1 MTFKQM
7 ALSPSIQR
15 YGEFLL
21 RHRILV
27 VVLSVVICLAISSGA
42 LHLQTTP
49 DNRVFFGS
57 SNPDLKAFETL
68 EAAYREGN
76 DALIA
81 LAPTRGDVFTVETLA
96 TVREL
101 TEALWAAPYVTRV
114 DSIANFQHSQVSGD
128 ELIIDNLIPLDLALT
143 EPAIADIRTVALT
156 EPALGGLL
164 ISRDGHVTGIAVNF
178 RLPEKSPEAIREIV
192 AHLRELEKNIEA
204 RHLNINIY
212 MTGNIMLMSAFDE
225 ASLDD
230 LSTLI
235 PAMFVAIVVVMVLL
249 VRSFAGMAA
258 VMLLASLSSMTA
270 MGVAGWF
277 GVVINAGSSS
287 APLIIMTMALAY
299 GVHLVTKF
307 LADFGSGWTKR
318 EAIINSVEFN
328 LSPVSLTSVTSAIGF
343 LSMNGSDAP
352 PFHDLG
358 TIVAVG
364 VTTAFILSFTFVPAF
379 LGIMRIAK
387 PRRRVFGQRLTISLG
402 SFVVSNRRWVFWTM
416 SALIVLLATGISRI
430 ELNDDWVGYF
440 DKRYEFR
447 HDTEF
452 ILENLTGIDLLE
464 YSVAAKGEQ
473 GIYEPS
479 YLKMLD
485 QFTTWLRQ
493 QPEVVNVQ
501 SLSDVMKRLNR
512 DLNGGVETAYKL
524 PQERE
529 LAAQYLLLYEMS
541 LPRGLDLNDRV
552 KIDRSGSRVSVML
565 RRDGANL
572 PSKDL
577 RPLAMRIDTWLAR
590 NGDTAQGA
598 KGSSISLMFA
608 YLSERNIS
616 AMLVSTAIALLL
628 ISAILVLALRSIKI
642 GIASLVPNFV
652 PAIMG
657 FGLWGYL
664 QGEVGVA
671 VSVVAAM
678 TFGIVVD
685 DTIHFLSKYL
695 QGRRELGKGPEEAI
709 LYSFRSVGTA
719 LLVTTMVLVAGFL
732 VLATSGFKV
741 SSSLGLLTA
750 IVLAL
755 ALVADFLF
763 LPSLLLQFDR
773 VAKDV
778 AGDLDVL
785 ADATHSIELPGLTQ
799 RVLKYLDRIR
809 DGHPL
814 RGKPPGEGAIELWSN
829 DYLSIAGHRSI
840 VNAQSDLLRG
850 NREKPF
856 MSAALLA
863 NNPQQRS
870 VETKLAAFLGVEDA
884 VLCQS
889 GWCANIDLLQTI
901 ADESTPIY
909 LDIYVHASLW
919 EGARMSK
926 APIHPFRHNQP
937 DSLAAKAKRH
947 GPGIVV
953 VDAVYSAN
961 GSVCPML
968 EIVEVA
974 EQYGCLLVVDESH
987 SVGTYGEYGE
997 GLVATLGLTD
1007 RVHYRTLSLSKAFA
1021 TRAGLV
1027 AGPSRVMDFFRHE
1040 ARSMLFS
1047 SAILPYEIAGLQAT
1061 LEVIQTEGWRREKL
1075 WQRTVY
1081 LRRRLTELGYN
1092 VDESDSQVVALEAGP
1107 EYRSMQLRDALE
1119 SAGIFGAVFCAP
1131 ATPQNRS
1138 LIRLSINAALTDA
1151 QVERIIRVCADV
1163 RDAVELETWP
1173 SSMRRRKRHKPDRD
1187 EVFAT

>member
-1 MTFKQM
+1 M
-7 ALSPSIQR
+7 AFSPLVQA
-15 YGEFLL
+15 YCEFLL
-21 RHRILV
+21 RRRWMV
-27 VVLSVVICLAISSGA
+27 AVLSVLICLAISSGA
-42 LHLQTTP
+42 LHLATTP
-49 DNRVFFGS
+49 DNRVFFGT

-76 DALIA
+76 DVL
-81 LAPTRGDVFTVETLA
+81 LAVAPATGDIFTPDRLTM
-96 TVREL
+96 VREL
-101 TEALWAAPYVTRV
+101 TEALWSGPYVTRV
-114 DSIANFQHSQVSGD
+114 DSITNFQHSHVVGD
-128 ELIIDNLIPLDLALT
+128 ELIIDDLVSDRSQLT
-143 EPAIADIRTVALT
+143 ESSISEIRRVALT
-156 EPALGGLL
+156 DPSLGGLL
-164 ISRDGHVTGIAVNF
+164 ISRDGRVTGVAINF
-178 RLPEKSPEAIREIV
+178 RLPEKTPEAIREIV
-192 AHLRELEKNIEA
+192 AHLHDLEADIEA
-204 RHLNINIY
+204 RHPDINIH
-212 MTGNIMLMSAFDE
+212 MTGNIMLMAAFDE

-230 LSTLI
+230 MMTLI
-235 PAMFVAIVVVMVLL
+235 PAMFVAIVVIMTIL

-258 VMLLASLSSMTA
+258 VVLLAVLSSMTA
-270 MGVAGWF
+270 VGVAGWS

-287 APLIIMTMALAY
+287 APLIILTMALAY

-307 LADFGSGWTKR
+307 LSDFGSGWSKR
-318 EAIINSVEFN
+318 EAIVNSVEFN

-364 VTTAFILSFTFVPAF
+364 VTTAFFLSFTFVPAF
-379 LGIMRIAK
+379 LAIMRIEK
-387 PRRRVFGQRLTISLG
+387 PRKRIFGQRLSIALG
-402 SFVVSNRRWVFWTM
+402 SFVVSHRRWVFWTM
-416 SALIVLLATGISRI
+416 SALIVVLATGISRI

-440 DKRYEFR
+440 DERFEFR

-464 YSVAAKGEQ
+464 YSIPAMGEQ
-473 GIYEPS
+473 GIFEPS

-485 QFTTWLRQ
+485 KFTTWLRK

-501 SLSDVMKRLNR
+501 SLSDIMRRLNR
-512 DLNGGVETAYKL
+512 DLNGGGEDAYTL
-524 PQERE
+524 PQERD

-541 LPRGLDLNDRV
+541 LPRGLDLNDRIKV
-552 KIDRSGSRVSVML
+552 DRSGTRVSVML

-577 RPLAMRIDTWLAR
+577 RPLALRIDAWLAR
-590 NGDTAQGA
+590 NGDTARDA
-598 KGSSISLMFA
+598 KGSGISLMFA

-616 AMLVSTAIALLL
+616 AMLVSTAFALLL
-628 ISAILVLALRSIKI
+628 ISGILVLALRSIKI

-695 QGRRELGKGPEEAI
+695 QGRRELGKAPEEAI

-719 LLVTTMVLVAGFL
+719 LMVTTLVLVAGFL

-755 ALVADFLF
+755 ALIADFLF

-778 AGDLDVL
+778 AGDLTVL
-785 ADATHSIELPGLTQ
+785 ADDTRSLELPGLTQ
-799 RVLKYLDRIR
+799 RVRKYLERIR
-809 DGHPL
+809 DGLPL
-814 RGKPPGEGAIELWSN
+814 RGKPPGDNAIELWSN
-829 DYLSIAGHRSI
+829 DYLSIAGHPKI
-840 VNAQSDLLRG
+840 VRAQSDLLRG
-850 NREKPF
+850 NRERPF

-863 NNPQQRS
+863 KNAPQRS
-870 VETKLAAFLGVEDA
+870 VEGQLAAFLGVEDT

-889 GWCANIDLLQTI
+889 GWCANVDLLQTI
-901 ADESTPIY
+901 ADQDTPIY

-937 DSLAAKAKRH
+937 GSLAKKAQRH

-953 VDAVYSAN
+953 VDAIYSSN
-961 GSVCPML
+961 GDVCPMV

-974 EQYGCLLVVDESH
+974 EQHGCLLVVDESH
-987 SVGTYGEYGE
+987 SVGTYGANGE
-997 GLVATLGLTD
+997 GLVASLGLSD

-1027 AGPSRVMDFFRHE
+1027 AGPARVMEFFRHE

-1047 SAILPYEIAGLQAT
+1047 SAIMPHEIAGLRAT
-1061 LEVIQTEGWRREKL
+1061 LEVIQSEGWRREKL
-1075 WQRTVY
+1075 WERATY
-1081 LRRRLTELGYN
+1081 LRRRLSELGYN

-1107 EYRSMQLRDALE
+1107 ERRSMQLRDALE
-1119 SAGIFGAVFCAP
+1119 NAGIFGAVFCAP

-1138 LIRLSINAALTDA
+1138 LIRLSINSALTDA

-1163 RDAVELETWP
+1163 RDAVDLDTWP
-1173 SSMRRRKRHKPDRD
+1173 STLRRRNRRNAVHKVAP
-1187 EVFAT
+1187 AT